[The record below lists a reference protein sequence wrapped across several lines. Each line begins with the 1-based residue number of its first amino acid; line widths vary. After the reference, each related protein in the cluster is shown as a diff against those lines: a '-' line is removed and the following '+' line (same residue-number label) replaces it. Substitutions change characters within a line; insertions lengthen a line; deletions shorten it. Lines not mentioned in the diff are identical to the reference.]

1 MFALL
6 SVIECPECGQAIP
19 LGAMNLFN
27 EPDLAVVKCESC
39 GLDIQ
44 VRHDKGEELIVEPL
58 KKQ

>member
-6 SVIECPECGQAIP
+6 SVIECPGCGQTIP
-19 LGAMNLFN
+19 LGAMNIFD
-27 EPDLAVVKCESC
+27 EPDLVIIKCSSC

-44 VRHDKGEELIVEPL
+44 VQHDKGEELIVEPL

>member
-6 SVIECPECGQAIP
+6 SVIECPGCGEMIP
-19 LGAMNLFN
+19 LGAMNPFD
-27 EPDLAVVKCESC
+27 EPDLAVVKCPKC

-44 VRHDKGEELIVEPL
+44 AQHDKGEELIVEPL

>member
-6 SVIECPECGQAIP
+6 SVIECPGCGKTIPFSAMNAFSEPDMEIVKCPECGA
-19 LGAMNLFN
+19 
-27 EPDLAVVKCESC
+27 DL
-39 GLDIQ
+39 Q